1 MDAQMKNALGEGLVD
16 ALGFV
21 GGALAGGL
29 LARWIGFDFLTNTTW
44 DAKAMGGI
52 ALVGLGAGLGKAAA
66 RRVLRRETPAETA
79 ERTERAT
86 SATPKL
92 SKKAAKN
99 ERRDQNK
106 QR

>member
-1 MDAQMKNALGEGLVD
+1 MDTQMKNALGEGLVD

-66 RRVLRRETPAETA
+66 RKLLRRETPAETA
-79 ERTERAT
+79 ERHDPTA
-86 SATPKL
+86 PKL

-99 ERRDQNK
+99 ERRDERK

>member
-1 MDAQMKNALGEGLVD
+1 MDTQIKNALGEGLVD

-29 LARWIGFDFLTNTTW
+29 LARWLGFDFLTNTTW

-66 RRVLRRETPAETA
+66 RKLLKRETVADAAAPASKA
-79 ERTERAT
+79 
-86 SATPKL
+86 SAK
-92 SKKAAKN
+92 SAKAGKTGK
-99 ERRDQNK
+99 R
-106 QR
+106 